1 MSITTALLLWY
12 LTGLIASVLVIYT
25 DYHKGYPLYLTDLLK
40 YLLASILGVILLIP
54 AIQHT
59 AEWFYK
65 DKIILQKKSDKEKA

>member
-12 LTGLIASVLVIYT
+12 LIGLIASALIIYT
-25 DYHKGYPLYLTDLLK
+25 DYHKGYPLYLLGLLN
-40 YLLASILGVILLIP
+40 YLLASVLGVILLIP

-65 DKIILQKKSDKEKA
+65 DKIILQKKSDKEEL